1 MEVCEGTARER
12 GVDDGGRGG
21 GDGCKIEMDH
31 PTKSL
36 DGTT

>member
-1 MEVCEGTARER
+1 VREK
-12 GVDDGGRGG
+12 GVDDKEGRGEKG
-21 GDGCKIEMDH
+21 GKIEMDH